1 MVASGLVVDLLIR
14 KIDQYFSLSF
24 VSYVLVQWSACNT
37 YPLKI
42 NTLVGTKMIGNP
54 RRTCVL

>member
-1 MVASGLVVDLLIR
+1 MVASGLVVDPSDE
-14 KIDQYFSLSF
+14 IDQYFSLSS

-42 NTLVGTKMIGNP
+42 NTLVGTKVIGNP